1 MEKIYKSRQA
11 TIEDIDQIMAI
22 EEGSFSSPWSRKNF
36 ELELTNPLA
45 HYEVL
50 TLSDLVI
57 GYAGAYI
64 LADEAHIGN
73 VAIDFDY
80 RGNGYGR
87 YLMNHFL
94 FALYEKGVRAAT
106 LEVRDNN
113 YPALGLYESLG
124 FVVEGVRKNY
134 YQDVKRDALILWKR
148 WGE

>member
-1 MEKIYKSRQA
+1 MLKSRPA
-11 TIEDIDQIMAI
+11 GIDDIEEIMTIE
-22 EEGSFSSPWSRKNF
+22 EESFSNPWSRRNF

-45 HYEVL
+45 HYQLL
-50 TLSDLVI
+50 TLSNIVI
-57 GYAGAYI
+57 GYAGAYL

-80 RGNGYGR
+80 RGKGYGK

-94 FALYEKGVRAAT
+94 FALHEKGARAAT
-106 LEVRDNN
+106 LEVRDDNF
-113 YPALGLYESLG
+113 PAIKLYKSLG
-124 FVVEGVRKNY
+124 FVLEGVRKNY

>member
-1 MEKIYKSRQA
+1 
-11 TIEDIDQIMAI
+11 MAI
-22 EEGSFSSPWSRKNF
+22 EEAAFSSPWSRKNF

-50 TLSDLVI
+50 TLSNVVI
-57 GYAGAYI
+57 GFAGAYI
-64 LADEAHIGN
+64 LADEGHIGN

-94 FALYEKGVRAAT
+94 FALYEKGVRAVT

-113 YPALGLYESLG
+113 YPALSLYKSLG
-124 FVVEGVRKNY
+124 FTIEGVRKNY
-134 YQDVKRDALILWKR
+134 YQDLKRDALILWKR
-148 WGE
+148 WEENI